1 MEITESRRLYQQL
14 AAELKNRIESGV
26 YQVGDK
32 LPAERFIA
40 DEKNVSRTVV
50 REAIIMLEVEGYVEV
65 RKGSGIHVVSN
76 TAKYSHTHNESLEF
90 ANYGP
95 FELLQAR
102 QLIES
107 NIAEF
112 AATQVTKQDIK
123 KLMEIQDKARKEK
136 CFRDSP
142 WDLQFHVQV
151 ALATQNCALAAIV
164 EKMWTQRA
172 HNPYWKKLHE
182 HIDER
187 TVDSWCDDHDQILK
201 ALIRKDPNAAKLA
214 MWQHMEN
221 TKQMLFNE
229 TSDDFEFNADRYLFA
244 ENPVVHLDTL
254 ANAAK

>member
-14 AAELKNRIESGV
+14 AAELKDRIENSV
-26 YQVGDK
+26 YLVGDK

-65 RKGSGIHVVSN
+65 RKGSGIHVVSS
-76 TAKYSHTHNESLEF
+76 TAKHSHPHNESLEF

-112 AATQVTKQDIK
+112 AATQVTKQDIM
-123 KLMEIQDKARKEK
+123 KLMEIKENARKEK
-136 CFRDSP
+136 CFRDSQ

-151 ALATQNCALAAIV
+151 ALATHNTALAAIV

-182 HIDER
+182 HIDQR

-201 ALIRKDPNAAKLA
+201 ALIRKDPHAAKLA

-229 TSDDFEFNADRYLFA
+229 TSDDFEFNADRYMFA
-244 ENPVVHLDTL
+244 ENPVVHLDAV
-254 ANAAK
+254 ANALK

>member
-1 MEITESRRLYQQL
+1 MEITEPRRLYQQL
-14 AAELKNRIESGV
+14 AADLKERIEQGV
-26 YQVGDK
+26 YLVGDK

-76 TAKYSHTHNESLEF
+76 QPRHQQAADNNMEV

-112 AATQVTKQDIK
+112 AATQVTKQDIM
-123 KLMEIQDKARKEK
+123 KLMAIQEQARGEQ
-136 CFRDSP
+136 CFRDSE
-142 WDLQFHVQV
+142 WDLQFHIQV
-151 ALATQNCALAAIV
+151 ALAAIV
-164 EKMWTQRA
+164 EKMWTQRS

-182 HIDER
+182 HIDAR
-187 TVDSWCDDHDQILK
+187 TVDNWCDDHDQILK
-201 ALIRKDPNAAKLA
+201 ALIRKDPHAAKLA
-214 MWQHMEN
+214 MWQHLEN
-221 TKQMLFNE
+221 TKIMLFNE

-244 ENPVVHLDTL
+244 ENPVVHLDT
-254 ANAAK
+254 ATSGSK